1 MTTAIHV
8 NGSKVRDAMSRQH
21 LSDREVH
28 TLCRIGQ
35 QPARTAVLNGTLHS
49 SLPLAKIRDYL
60 ALLGLTWGELFDDP
74 HPVTPTDLL
83 PATARQQTLARILT
97 TSDRG
102 IPEEHLCVVFGVTL
116 FELREDIDAL
126 RPAFAALGFT
136 VVQGPNASVL
146 LARGTDAN
154 YDDA

>member
-49 SLPLAKIRDYL
+49 SLPPAKIRDYL
-60 ALLGLTWGELFDDP
+60 ALLGLTWASCST
-74 HPVTPTDLL
+74 TPT
-83 PATARQQTLARILT
+83 P
-97 TSDRG
+97 
-102 IPEEHLCVVFGVTL
+102 
-116 FELREDIDAL
+116 
-126 RPAFAALGFT
+126 
-136 VVQGPNASVL
+136 
-146 LARGTDAN
+146 
-154 YDDA
+154 

>member
-1 MTTAIHV
+1 M
-8 NGSKVRDAMSRQH
+8 GK
-21 LSDREVH
+21 
-28 TLCRIGQ
+28 
-35 QPARTAVLNGTLHS
+35 
-49 SLPLAKIRDYL
+49 
-60 ALLGLTWGELFDDP
+60 LFDDP